1 MQNILNIDKLKFD
14 DKGLIPAIII
24 DYYTKEVLTLAY
36 MNKESLDISLKEG
49 KTCFYSRSRK
59 ELWRKGETS
68 KNYQHIQSIKSDCD
82 NDALVI
88 EVIKDGPACHTGA
101 ESCFMNEIYEKEN
114 YKDFSIYKL
123 YELIRGRKI
132 NMTEGSYTTYLFNS
146 GIDKILK
153 KIGEESS
160 EVIIGAKNGSKEE
173 IIYELSDLFY
183 HSLVLMVEKNI
194 TLNAFNYIYGSG
206 GLTSKLYKSIREENS
221 LCYAINSMYLKYDG
235 LLMVQISLDQC
246 NVKKAISLVKK
257 ELKKMQ
263 NGEFSDMEL
272 NDAINN
278 MIISLDMSLDNNVAI
293 LNNYVFN
300 IYDNLPLIEK
310 RKEYFKEINKND
322 IINVSKKIKLNTIFT
337 LEGKDS

>member
-14 DKGLIPAIII
+14 DNGLIPAIII

-36 MNKESLDISLKEG
+36 MNKESLEISLKEG

-59 ELWRKGETS
+59 ELWRKGDTS

-101 ESCFMNEIYEKEN
+101 ESCFMNEVYQKEN

-123 YELIRGRKI
+123 YELIKGRKI

-173 IIYELSDLFY
+173 IIYELSDLLY

-194 TLNAFNYIYGSG
+194 TLNDIKHE
-206 GLTSKLYKSIREENS
+206 LSKRSIIDKKVKQE
-221 LCYAINSMYLKYDG
+221 SM
-235 LLMVQISLDQC
+235 
-246 NVKKAISLVKK
+246 
-257 ELKKMQ
+257 
-263 NGEFSDMEL
+263 
-272 NDAINN
+272 NN
-278 MIISLDMSLDNNVAI
+278 
-293 LNNYVFN
+293 
-300 IYDNLPLIEK
+300 K
-310 RKEYFKEINKND
+310 
-322 IINVSKKIKLNTIFT
+322 
-337 LEGKDS
+337 

>member
-14 DKGLIPAIII
+14 DNGLIPAIII

-36 MNKESLDISLKEG
+36 MNKESLEISLEEG

-101 ESCFMNEIYEKEN
+101 ESCFMNEIYQKEN

-160 EVIIGAKNGSKEE
+160 EVIIGAKNDSKEE

-194 TLNAFNYIYGSG
+194 TLNDIKDE
-206 GLTSKLYKSIREENS
+206 LSKRSI
-221 LCYAINSMYLKYDG
+221 IDKK
-235 LLMVQISLDQC
+235 
-246 NVKKAISLVKK
+246 VKQES
-257 ELKKMQ
+257 
-263 NGEFSDMEL
+263 
-272 NDAINN
+272 INN
-278 MIISLDMSLDNNVAI
+278 
-293 LNNYVFN
+293 
-300 IYDNLPLIEK
+300 K
-310 RKEYFKEINKND
+310 
-322 IINVSKKIKLNTIFT
+322 
-337 LEGKDS
+337 

>member
-1 MQNILNIDKLKFD
+1 MKNTINIEKLKFD
-14 DKGLIPAIII
+14 DKGLIPAIVV

-36 MNKESLDISLKEG
+36 MNRESLGISINEG

-68 KNYQHIQSIKSDCD
+68 KNYQHIQNIKSDCD
-82 NDALVI
+82 NDALVV

-123 YELIRGRKI
+123 YELIKGRKI

-160 EVIIGAKNGSKEE
+160 EVIIGAKNDSKEE
-173 IIYELSDLFY
+173 TIYELADLFY

-194 TLNAFNYIYGSG
+194 TLNDIKDELAKRSVVD
-206 GLTSKLYKSIREENS
+206 KKVKQE
-221 LCYAINSMYLKYDG
+221 SM
-235 LLMVQISLDQC
+235 
-246 NVKKAISLVKK
+246 
-257 ELKKMQ
+257 
-263 NGEFSDMEL
+263 
-272 NDAINN
+272 
-278 MIISLDMSLDNNVAI
+278 
-293 LNNYVFN
+293 
-300 IYDNLPLIEK
+300 
-310 RKEYFKEINKND
+310 
-322 IINVSKKIKLNTIFT
+322 
-337 LEGKDS
+337 GK

>member
-14 DKGLIPAIII
+14 DKGLIPVIII

-36 MNKESLDISLKEG
+36 MNKESLEISLKEG

-82 NDALVI
+82 NDALII

-101 ESCFMNEIYEKEN
+101 ESCFMNEIYQKEN

-173 IIYELSDLFY
+173 IIYELSDLLY

-194 TLNAFNYIYGSG
+194 TLNDIKDE
-206 GLTSKLYKSIREENS
+206 LSKRSI
-221 LCYAINSMYLKYDG
+221 IDKK
-235 LLMVQISLDQC
+235 
-246 NVKKAISLVKK
+246 VKQES
-257 ELKKMQ
+257 
-263 NGEFSDMEL
+263 
-272 NDAINN
+272 INN
-278 MIISLDMSLDNNVAI
+278 
-293 LNNYVFN
+293 
-300 IYDNLPLIEK
+300 K
-310 RKEYFKEINKND
+310 
-322 IINVSKKIKLNTIFT
+322 
-337 LEGKDS
+337 

>member
-14 DKGLIPAIII
+14 DSGLIPAIII

-36 MNKESLDISLKEG
+36 MNKESLEISLKEG

-68 KNYQHIQSIKSDCD
+68 KNYQHIQNIKSDCD

-101 ESCFMNEIYEKEN
+101 ESCFMNEIYQKEN

-173 IIYELSDLFY
+173 IIYELSDLLY

-194 TLNAFNYIYGSG
+194 TLNDIKDE
-206 GLTSKLYKSIREENS
+206 LSKRSIIDKKVKQE
-221 LCYAINSMYLKYDG
+221 SM
-235 LLMVQISLDQC
+235 
-246 NVKKAISLVKK
+246 
-257 ELKKMQ
+257 
-263 NGEFSDMEL
+263 
-272 NDAINN
+272 NN
-278 MIISLDMSLDNNVAI
+278 
-293 LNNYVFN
+293 
-300 IYDNLPLIEK
+300 K
-310 RKEYFKEINKND
+310 
-322 IINVSKKIKLNTIFT
+322 
-337 LEGKDS
+337 

>member
-14 DKGLIPAIII
+14 DKGLIPVIII

-36 MNKESLDISLKEG
+36 MNKESLEISLKEG

-59 ELWRKGETS
+59 ELWRKGDTS

-101 ESCFMNEIYEKEN
+101 ESCFMNEIYQKEN
-114 YKDFSIYKL
+114 YKDFSVYKL

-173 IIYELSDLFY
+173 IIYELSDLLY

-194 TLNAFNYIYGSG
+194 TLNDIKDE
-206 GLTSKLYKSIREENS
+206 LSKRSIIDKKVKQE
-221 LCYAINSMYLKYDG
+221 SM
-235 LLMVQISLDQC
+235 
-246 NVKKAISLVKK
+246 
-257 ELKKMQ
+257 
-263 NGEFSDMEL
+263 
-272 NDAINN
+272 NN
-278 MIISLDMSLDNNVAI
+278 
-293 LNNYVFN
+293 
-300 IYDNLPLIEK
+300 K
-310 RKEYFKEINKND
+310 
-322 IINVSKKIKLNTIFT
+322 
-337 LEGKDS
+337 

>member
-14 DKGLIPAIII
+14 DKGLIPSIII

-36 MNKESLDISLKEG
+36 MNKESLEISLKEG

-101 ESCFMNEIYEKEN
+101 ESCFMNEIYQKEN

-123 YELIRGRKI
+123 YELIKGRKI

-173 IIYELSDLFY
+173 IIYELSDLLY

-194 TLNAFNYIYGSG
+194 TLNDIKDE
-206 GLTSKLYKSIREENS
+206 LSKRSIIDKKVKQE
-221 LCYAINSMYLKYDG
+221 SM
-235 LLMVQISLDQC
+235 
-246 NVKKAISLVKK
+246 
-257 ELKKMQ
+257 
-263 NGEFSDMEL
+263 
-272 NDAINN
+272 NN
-278 MIISLDMSLDNNVAI
+278 
-293 LNNYVFN
+293 
-300 IYDNLPLIEK
+300 K
-310 RKEYFKEINKND
+310 
-322 IINVSKKIKLNTIFT
+322 
-337 LEGKDS
+337 

>member
-14 DKGLIPAIII
+14 DNGLIPAIII

-36 MNKESLDISLKEG
+36 MNKESLEISLKEG

-59 ELWRKGETS
+59 ELWRKGKTS

-101 ESCFMNEIYEKEN
+101 ESCFMNEIYQKEN

-160 EVIIGAKNGSKEE
+160 EVIIGAKNDSKEE
-173 IIYELSDLFY
+173 IIYELSDLLY

-194 TLNAFNYIYGSG
+194 TLNDIKDE
-206 GLTSKLYKSIREENS
+206 LSKRSI
-221 LCYAINSMYLKYDG
+221 IDKK
-235 LLMVQISLDQC
+235 
-246 NVKKAISLVKK
+246 VKQES
-257 ELKKMQ
+257 
-263 NGEFSDMEL
+263 
-272 NDAINN
+272 INN
-278 MIISLDMSLDNNVAI
+278 
-293 LNNYVFN
+293 
-300 IYDNLPLIEK
+300 K
-310 RKEYFKEINKND
+310 
-322 IINVSKKIKLNTIFT
+322 
-337 LEGKDS
+337 

>member
-36 MNKESLDISLKEG
+36 MNKESLEISINEG

-101 ESCFMNEIYEKEN
+101 ESCFMNEIYQKEN

-173 IIYELSDLFY
+173 IIYELSDLLY

-194 TLNAFNYIYGSG
+194 TLNDIKDE
-206 GLTSKLYKSIREENS
+206 LSKRSIIDKKVKQE
-221 LCYAINSMYLKYDG
+221 SM
-235 LLMVQISLDQC
+235 
-246 NVKKAISLVKK
+246 
-257 ELKKMQ
+257 
-263 NGEFSDMEL
+263 
-272 NDAINN
+272 NN
-278 MIISLDMSLDNNVAI
+278 
-293 LNNYVFN
+293 
-300 IYDNLPLIEK
+300 K
-310 RKEYFKEINKND
+310 
-322 IINVSKKIKLNTIFT
+322 
-337 LEGKDS
+337 

>member
-1 MQNILNIDKLKFD
+1 MQNIINIDKLKFD
-14 DKGLIPAIII
+14 DNGLIPAIII

-36 MNKESLDISLKEG
+36 MNKESLEISINEG

-101 ESCFMNEIYEKEN
+101 ESCFINEVYQKEN

-194 TLNAFNYIYGSG
+194 TLNDIKDE
-206 GLTSKLYKSIREENS
+206 LSKRSIIDKKVKQE
-221 LCYAINSMYLKYDG
+221 SM
-235 LLMVQISLDQC
+235 
-246 NVKKAISLVKK
+246 
-257 ELKKMQ
+257 
-263 NGEFSDMEL
+263 
-272 NDAINN
+272 NN
-278 MIISLDMSLDNNVAI
+278 
-293 LNNYVFN
+293 
-300 IYDNLPLIEK
+300 K
-310 RKEYFKEINKND
+310 
-322 IINVSKKIKLNTIFT
+322 
-337 LEGKDS
+337 

>member
-14 DKGLIPAIII
+14 DNGLIPAIII

-36 MNKESLDISLKEG
+36 MNKESLEISLKEG

-101 ESCFMNEIYEKEN
+101 ESCFMNEIYQKEN

-160 EVIIGAKNGSKEE
+160 EVIIGAKNDSKEE
-173 IIYELSDLFY
+173 IIYELSDLLY

-194 TLNAFNYIYGSG
+194 TLNDIKDE
-206 GLTSKLYKSIREENS
+206 LSKRSI
-221 LCYAINSMYLKYDG
+221 IDKK
-235 LLMVQISLDQC
+235 
-246 NVKKAISLVKK
+246 VKQES
-257 ELKKMQ
+257 
-263 NGEFSDMEL
+263 
-272 NDAINN
+272 INN
-278 MIISLDMSLDNNVAI
+278 
-293 LNNYVFN
+293 
-300 IYDNLPLIEK
+300 K
-310 RKEYFKEINKND
+310 
-322 IINVSKKIKLNTIFT
+322 
-337 LEGKDS
+337 

>member
-14 DKGLIPAIII
+14 DNGLIPAIII

-36 MNKESLDISLKEG
+36 MNKESLEISLKEG

-82 NDALVI
+82 NDALII

-101 ESCFMNEIYEKEN
+101 ESCFMNEIYQKEN

-160 EVIIGAKNGSKEE
+160 EVIIGAKNDSKEE
-173 IIYELSDLFY
+173 IIYELSDLLY

-194 TLNAFNYIYGSG
+194 TLNDIKDE
-206 GLTSKLYKSIREENS
+206 LSKRSI
-221 LCYAINSMYLKYDG
+221 IDKK
-235 LLMVQISLDQC
+235 
-246 NVKKAISLVKK
+246 VKQESV
-257 ELKKMQ
+257 
-263 NGEFSDMEL
+263 
-272 NDAINN
+272 NN
-278 MIISLDMSLDNNVAI
+278 
-293 LNNYVFN
+293 
-300 IYDNLPLIEK
+300 K
-310 RKEYFKEINKND
+310 
-322 IINVSKKIKLNTIFT
+322 
-337 LEGKDS
+337 

>member
-36 MNKESLDISLKEG
+36 MNKESLEISLKEG

-101 ESCFMNEIYEKEN
+101 ESCFMNEIYQKEN

-173 IIYELSDLFY
+173 IIYELSDLLY

-194 TLNAFNYIYGSG
+194 TLNRIIKTLNY
-206 GLTSKLYKSIREENS
+206 R
-221 LCYAINSMYLKYDG
+221 
-235 LLMVQISLDQC
+235 
-246 NVKKAISLVKK
+246 
-257 ELKKMQ
+257 
-263 NGEFSDMEL
+263 
-272 NDAINN
+272 
-278 MIISLDMSLDNNVAI
+278 
-293 LNNYVFN
+293 
-300 IYDNLPLIEK
+300 
-310 RKEYFKEINKND
+310 
-322 IINVSKKIKLNTIFT
+322 
-337 LEGKDS
+337 

>member
-14 DKGLIPAIII
+14 DNGLIPAIII

-36 MNKESLDISLKEG
+36 MNKESLEISINEG

-82 NDALVI
+82 NDALII
-88 EVIKDGPACHTGA
+88 EVIKEGPACHTGA
-101 ESCFMNEIYEKEN
+101 ESCFMNEVYQKEN

-173 IIYELSDLFY
+173 IIYELSDLLY

-194 TLNAFNYIYGSG
+194 TLNDIKDE
-206 GLTSKLYKSIREENS
+206 LSKRSI
-221 LCYAINSMYLKYDG
+221 IDKK
-235 LLMVQISLDQC
+235 
-246 NVKKAISLVKK
+246 VKQES
-257 ELKKMQ
+257 
-263 NGEFSDMEL
+263 
-272 NDAINN
+272 INN
-278 MIISLDMSLDNNVAI
+278 
-293 LNNYVFN
+293 
-300 IYDNLPLIEK
+300 K
-310 RKEYFKEINKND
+310 
-322 IINVSKKIKLNTIFT
+322 
-337 LEGKDS
+337 

>member
-14 DKGLIPAIII
+14 DNGLIPAIII

-36 MNKESLDISLKEG
+36 MNKESLEISLKEG
-49 KTCFYSRSRK
+49 KTCFYSRSRR
-59 ELWRKGETS
+59 ELWRKGDTS

-101 ESCFMNEIYEKEN
+101 ESCFMNEIYQKEN
-114 YKDFSIYKL
+114 YKDFSICKL

-173 IIYELSDLFY
+173 IIYELSDLLY

-194 TLNAFNYIYGSG
+194 TLNDIKDE
-206 GLTSKLYKSIREENS
+206 LSKRSI
-221 LCYAINSMYLKYDG
+221 IDKK
-235 LLMVQISLDQC
+235 
-246 NVKKAISLVKK
+246 VKQES
-257 ELKKMQ
+257 
-263 NGEFSDMEL
+263 
-272 NDAINN
+272 INN
-278 MIISLDMSLDNNVAI
+278 
-293 LNNYVFN
+293 
-300 IYDNLPLIEK
+300 K
-310 RKEYFKEINKND
+310 
-322 IINVSKKIKLNTIFT
+322 
-337 LEGKDS
+337 

>member
-14 DKGLIPAIII
+14 DNGLIPAIII

-36 MNKESLDISLKEG
+36 MNKESLEISLKEG

-88 EVIKDGPACHTGA
+88 EVIKEGPACHTGA
-101 ESCFMNEIYEKEN
+101 ESCFMNEVYQKEN

-160 EVIIGAKNGSKEE
+160 EVIIGAKNGSEEE
-173 IIYELSDLFY
+173 IIYELSDLLY

-194 TLNAFNYIYGSG
+194 TLNDIKDE
-206 GLTSKLYKSIREENS
+206 LSKRSIIDKKVKQE
-221 LCYAINSMYLKYDG
+221 SM
-235 LLMVQISLDQC
+235 
-246 NVKKAISLVKK
+246 
-257 ELKKMQ
+257 
-263 NGEFSDMEL
+263 
-272 NDAINN
+272 NN
-278 MIISLDMSLDNNVAI
+278 
-293 LNNYVFN
+293 
-300 IYDNLPLIEK
+300 K
-310 RKEYFKEINKND
+310 
-322 IINVSKKIKLNTIFT
+322 
-337 LEGKDS
+337 

>member
-1 MQNILNIDKLKFD
+1 MKNIENIEKLKFD
-14 DKGLIPAIII
+14 DKGLIPAIVI

-36 MNKESLDISLKEG
+36 MNKESLEISLKEE

-82 NDALVI
+82 NDALVV

-123 YELIRGRKI
+123 YELIKGRKI

-160 EVIIGAKNGSKEE
+160 EVIIGAKNDSKEE
-173 IIYELSDLFY
+173 IIYELADLFY

-194 TLNAFNYIYGSG
+194 TLNDIKEELA
-206 GLTSKLYKSIREENS
+206 KRSIVD
-221 LCYAINSMYLKYDG
+221 KK
-235 LLMVQISLDQC
+235 
-246 NVKKAISLVKK
+246 VKQESI
-257 ELKKMQ
+257 
-263 NGEFSDMEL
+263 
-272 NDAINN
+272 
-278 MIISLDMSLDNNVAI
+278 
-293 LNNYVFN
+293 
-300 IYDNLPLIEK
+300 
-310 RKEYFKEINKND
+310 
-322 IINVSKKIKLNTIFT
+322 
-337 LEGKDS
+337 GK

>member
-14 DKGLIPAIII
+14 DNGLIPAIII

-36 MNKESLDISLKEG
+36 MNKESLEISLKEG

-101 ESCFMNEIYEKEN
+101 ESCFMNEIYQKEN
-114 YKDFSIYKL
+114 YKDFSVYKL

-173 IIYELSDLFY
+173 IIYELSDLLY

-194 TLNAFNYIYGSG
+194 TLNDIKDE
-206 GLTSKLYKSIREENS
+206 LSKRSI
-221 LCYAINSMYLKYDG
+221 IDKK
-235 LLMVQISLDQC
+235 
-246 NVKKAISLVKK
+246 VK
-257 ELKKMQ
+257 
-263 NGEFSDMEL
+263 
-272 NDAINN
+272 
-278 MIISLDMSLDNNVAI
+278 
-293 LNNYVFN
+293 
-300 IYDNLPLIEK
+300 
-310 RKEYFKEINKND
+310 
-322 IINVSKKIKLNTIFT
+322 
-337 LEGKDS
+337 

>member
-1 MQNILNIDKLKFD
+1 MENTINIEKLKFD
-14 DKGLIPAIII
+14 DKGLIPAIVI

-36 MNKESLDISLKEG
+36 MNKESLEISLKEE

-59 ELWRKGETS
+59 EIWRKGETS

-82 NDALVI
+82 NDALVV

-123 YELIRGRKI
+123 YELIKGRKI

-160 EVIIGAKNGSKEE
+160 EVIIGAKNDSKEE
-173 IIYELSDLFY
+173 IIYELADLFY

-194 TLNAFNYIYGSG
+194 TLNDIKEELA
-206 GLTSKLYKSIREENS
+206 KRSIVD
-221 LCYAINSMYLKYDG
+221 KK
-235 LLMVQISLDQC
+235 
-246 NVKKAISLVKK
+246 VKQESI
-257 ELKKMQ
+257 
-263 NGEFSDMEL
+263 
-272 NDAINN
+272 
-278 MIISLDMSLDNNVAI
+278 
-293 LNNYVFN
+293 
-300 IYDNLPLIEK
+300 
-310 RKEYFKEINKND
+310 
-322 IINVSKKIKLNTIFT
+322 
-337 LEGKDS
+337 GK

>member
-1 MQNILNIDKLKFD
+1 MKNSINIEKLKFD
-14 DKGLIPAIII
+14 DKGLIPAIVV

-36 MNKESLDISLKEG
+36 MNKKSLEISINEG

-68 KNYQHIQSIKSDCD
+68 KNYQHIQNIKSDCD
-82 NDALVI
+82 NDALVV

-123 YELIRGRKI
+123 YELIKGRKI

-160 EVIIGAKNGSKEE
+160 EVIIGAKNDSKGET
-173 IIYELSDLFY
+173 IYELADLFY

-194 TLNAFNYIYGSG
+194 TLNDIKDELAKRSVVD
-206 GLTSKLYKSIREENS
+206 KK
-221 LCYAINSMYLKYDG
+221 
-235 LLMVQISLDQC
+235 
-246 NVKKAISLVKK
+246 VKQ
-257 ELKKMQ
+257 ERM
-263 NGEFSDMEL
+263 
-272 NDAINN
+272 
-278 MIISLDMSLDNNVAI
+278 
-293 LNNYVFN
+293 
-300 IYDNLPLIEK
+300 
-310 RKEYFKEINKND
+310 
-322 IINVSKKIKLNTIFT
+322 
-337 LEGKDS
+337 GK

>member
-14 DKGLIPAIII
+14 DNGLIPSIII

-36 MNKESLDISLKEG
+36 MNKESLEISLKEG

-59 ELWRKGETS
+59 ELWRKGKTS

-114 YKDFSIYKL
+114 YKDFSVYKL

-173 IIYELSDLFY
+173 IIYELSDLLY

-194 TLNAFNYIYGSG
+194 TLNDIKDE
-206 GLTSKLYKSIREENS
+206 LSKRSIIDKKVKQE
-221 LCYAINSMYLKYDG
+221 SM
-235 LLMVQISLDQC
+235 
-246 NVKKAISLVKK
+246 
-257 ELKKMQ
+257 
-263 NGEFSDMEL
+263 
-272 NDAINN
+272 NN
-278 MIISLDMSLDNNVAI
+278 
-293 LNNYVFN
+293 
-300 IYDNLPLIEK
+300 K
-310 RKEYFKEINKND
+310 
-322 IINVSKKIKLNTIFT
+322 
-337 LEGKDS
+337 

>member
-14 DKGLIPAIII
+14 DNGLIPAIII

-36 MNKESLDISLKEG
+36 MNKESLEISLKEG

-59 ELWRKGETS
+59 ELWRKGKTS

-82 NDALVI
+82 NDALII

-101 ESCFMNEIYEKEN
+101 ESCFMNEVYQKEN

-173 IIYELSDLFY
+173 IIYELSDLLY

-194 TLNAFNYIYGSG
+194 TLNDIKDE
-206 GLTSKLYKSIREENS
+206 LSKRSIIDKKVKQE
-221 LCYAINSMYLKYDG
+221 SM
-235 LLMVQISLDQC
+235 
-246 NVKKAISLVKK
+246 KK
-257 ELKKMQ
+257 
-263 NGEFSDMEL
+263 
-272 NDAINN
+272 
-278 MIISLDMSLDNNVAI
+278 
-293 LNNYVFN
+293 
-300 IYDNLPLIEK
+300 
-310 RKEYFKEINKND
+310 
-322 IINVSKKIKLNTIFT
+322 
-337 LEGKDS
+337 

>member
-14 DKGLIPAIII
+14 DNGLIPAIII

-36 MNKESLDISLKEG
+36 MNKESLEISLKEG

-82 NDALVI
+82 NDALII

-101 ESCFMNEIYEKEN
+101 ESCFMNEIYQKEN

-132 NMTEGSYTTYLFNS
+132 NMTKGSYTTYLFNS

-173 IIYELSDLFY
+173 IIYELSDLLY

-194 TLNAFNYIYGSG
+194 TLNDIKDE
-206 GLTSKLYKSIREENS
+206 LSKRSI
-221 LCYAINSMYLKYDG
+221 IDKK
-235 LLMVQISLDQC
+235 
-246 NVKKAISLVKK
+246 VKQES
-257 ELKKMQ
+257 
-263 NGEFSDMEL
+263 
-272 NDAINN
+272 INN
-278 MIISLDMSLDNNVAI
+278 
-293 LNNYVFN
+293 
-300 IYDNLPLIEK
+300 K
-310 RKEYFKEINKND
+310 
-322 IINVSKKIKLNTIFT
+322 
-337 LEGKDS
+337 

>member
-14 DKGLIPAIII
+14 DNGLIPAIII

-36 MNKESLDISLKEG
+36 MNKESLEISLKEG

-101 ESCFMNEIYEKEN
+101 ESCFMNEVYQKEN

-123 YELIRGRKI
+123 YELIRERKI

-173 IIYELSDLFY
+173 IIYELSDLLY

-194 TLNAFNYIYGSG
+194 TLNDIKDE
-206 GLTSKLYKSIREENS
+206 LSKRSI
-221 LCYAINSMYLKYDG
+221 IDKK
-235 LLMVQISLDQC
+235 
-246 NVKKAISLVKK
+246 VK
-257 ELKKMQ
+257 
-263 NGEFSDMEL
+263 
-272 NDAINN
+272 
-278 MIISLDMSLDNNVAI
+278 
-293 LNNYVFN
+293 
-300 IYDNLPLIEK
+300 
-310 RKEYFKEINKND
+310 
-322 IINVSKKIKLNTIFT
+322 
-337 LEGKDS
+337 

>member
-14 DKGLIPAIII
+14 DNGLIPAIII

-36 MNKESLDISLKEG
+36 MNKESLEISLKEG

-101 ESCFMNEIYEKEN
+101 ESCFMNEIYQKEN

-173 IIYELSDLFY
+173 IIYELSDLLY

-194 TLNAFNYIYGSG
+194 TLNDIKDE
-206 GLTSKLYKSIREENS
+206 LSKRSI
-221 LCYAINSMYLKYDG
+221 IDKK
-235 LLMVQISLDQC
+235 
-246 NVKKAISLVKK
+246 VK
-257 ELKKMQ
+257 
-263 NGEFSDMEL
+263 
-272 NDAINN
+272 
-278 MIISLDMSLDNNVAI
+278 
-293 LNNYVFN
+293 
-300 IYDNLPLIEK
+300 
-310 RKEYFKEINKND
+310 
-322 IINVSKKIKLNTIFT
+322 
-337 LEGKDS
+337 

>member
-14 DKGLIPAIII
+14 DKGLIPVIII

-36 MNKESLDISLKEG
+36 MNKESLEISLKEG

-59 ELWRKGETS
+59 ELWRKGKTS

-88 EVIKDGPACHTGA
+88 EVIKEGPACHTGA
-101 ESCFMNEIYEKEN
+101 ESCFMNKVYQKEN

-173 IIYELSDLFY
+173 IIYELSDLLY

-194 TLNAFNYIYGSG
+194 TLNDIKDE
-206 GLTSKLYKSIREENS
+206 LSKRSIIDKKVKQE
-221 LCYAINSMYLKYDG
+221 SM
-235 LLMVQISLDQC
+235 
-246 NVKKAISLVKK
+246 NKK
-257 ELKKMQ
+257 
-263 NGEFSDMEL
+263 
-272 NDAINN
+272 
-278 MIISLDMSLDNNVAI
+278 
-293 LNNYVFN
+293 
-300 IYDNLPLIEK
+300 
-310 RKEYFKEINKND
+310 
-322 IINVSKKIKLNTIFT
+322 
-337 LEGKDS
+337 

>member
-1 MQNILNIDKLKFD
+1 MKNTINIEKLKFD

-36 MNKESLDISLKEG
+36 MNKESLEISINEG

-68 KNYQHIQSIKSDCD
+68 KNYQHIQNIKSDCD
-82 NDALVI
+82 NDALVV

-123 YELIRGRKI
+123 YELIKGRKI
-132 NMTEGSYTTYLFNS
+132 NNTEGSYTTYLFNS

-160 EVIIGAKNGSKEE
+160 EVIIGAKNDSKEE
-173 IIYELSDLFY
+173 TIYELADLFY

-194 TLNAFNYIYGSG
+194 TLNDIKDELAKRSVVD
-206 GLTSKLYKSIREENS
+206 KKVKQESI
-221 LCYAINSMYLKYDG
+221 
-235 LLMVQISLDQC
+235 V
-246 NVKKAISLVKK
+246 
-257 ELKKMQ
+257 
-263 NGEFSDMEL
+263 
-272 NDAINN
+272 
-278 MIISLDMSLDNNVAI
+278 
-293 LNNYVFN
+293 
-300 IYDNLPLIEK
+300 
-310 RKEYFKEINKND
+310 NK
-322 IINVSKKIKLNTIFT
+322 
-337 LEGKDS
+337 

>member
-14 DKGLIPAIII
+14 DNGLIPAIII

-36 MNKESLDISLKEG
+36 MNKESLEISLKEG

-82 NDALVI
+82 NDALII

-194 TLNAFNYIYGSG
+194 TLNDIKDE
-206 GLTSKLYKSIREENS
+206 LSKRSI
-221 LCYAINSMYLKYDG
+221 IDKK
-235 LLMVQISLDQC
+235 
-246 NVKKAISLVKK
+246 VKQES
-257 ELKKMQ
+257 
-263 NGEFSDMEL
+263 
-272 NDAINN
+272 INN
-278 MIISLDMSLDNNVAI
+278 
-293 LNNYVFN
+293 
-300 IYDNLPLIEK
+300 K
-310 RKEYFKEINKND
+310 
-322 IINVSKKIKLNTIFT
+322 
-337 LEGKDS
+337 